1 MNASVRVARIMG
13 IPIVI
18 NASWL
23 ITLAFVTSILA
34 LDVYPNRIFP
44 PDSPYRDDRVL
55 HWGMALMSGVF
66 FFTSIILHELAH
78 SYVALA
84 QGIPVRSITLFLF
97 GGVSQIAGE
106 AKRPLDEFV
115 MAIVGPLTSAV
126 LAGAFYLL
134 WVMTSGSDSEPY
146 GIVLLW
152 LFYMNLV
159 LAIFNMAPGF
169 PMDGGRVLR
178 STIWGITGN
187 LLSSTRLATLLSRG
201 IGYAMM
207 ALGALTIT
215 RVVDYFEPL
224 NGFWFLIL
232 GTFLEGSARQSW
244 SQAKALSALSQYR
257 ARDVLSTD
265 VLTARI
271 DDEVRHLEERGGKRF
286 LFFVVDRNDSV
297 AGIVTHKEASAPG
310 VDPRASLAH
319 VLVPTAKA
327 LVGSPDEDAATLFQR
342 MEEANV
348 WFLPVI
354 ENGRVLGVVNRET
367 LLRLFAGRP
376 MSQTGLSTPR
386 A

>member
-1 MNASVRVARIMG
+1 
-13 IPIVI
+13 
-18 NASWL
+18 
-23 ITLAFVTSILA
+23 
-34 LDVYPNRIFP
+34 
-44 PDSPYRDDRVL
+44 
-55 HWGMALMSGVF
+55 
-66 FFTSIILHELAH
+66 
-78 SYVALA
+78 
-84 QGIPVRSITLFLF
+84 
-97 GGVSQIAGE
+97 
-106 AKRPLDEFV
+106 
-115 MAIVGPLTSAV
+115 
-126 LAGAFYLL
+126 LL
-134 WVMTSGSDSEPY
+134 WVVSSGSDTEPY

-207 ALGALTIT
+207 VLGALTIA
-215 RVVDYFEPL
+215 RVIDYFEPL

-257 ARDVLSTD
+257 ARDIVSSD
-265 VLTARI
+265 VLTASI
-271 DDEVRHLEERGGKRF
+271 DDEVQHLEARAGSRF

-297 AGIVTHKEASAPG
+297 AGIVTNKEALAPG
-310 VDPRASLAH
+310 VDPRSSLAH

-327 LVGSPDEDAATLFQR
+327 LVASADEDAATLFQR

-354 ENGRVLGVVNRET
+354 ENGRVLGVVSRDT

-376 MSQTGLSTPR
+376 TSQTGLSTPR